1 MALSTIIS
9 KYIGAT
15 KEHVVIPA
23 SVVSYEG
30 AFTFVANRFVN
41 RPEPK
46 KPRLGFAYRG
56 YTS

>member
-1 MALSTIIS
+1 VALSTVIS

-15 KEHVVIPA
+15 KKHLVIPV

-46 KPRLGFAYRG
+46 KPPLGFA
-56 YTS
+56 